1 MKFLLQLFLIFLKIG
16 VTTFGGGYAMIVN
29 FQETIV
35 EKKKWLSEDEFLEIV
50 TVAESTPGPI
60 AINIATYVGY
70 KKKGF
75 LGSLFATLG
84 VVLPS
89 LIIIFVISLILD
101 LFMTNVYVQY
111 AFYGIKVGVAF
122 LIIRA
127 GFNMFKKLEKKILPL
142 ICFSITLIVLVVLEV
157 LSISFSSIF
166 YILAGGIVGIFA
178 YAVIKQPKKKIT
190 KEDDK

>member
-1 MKFLLQLFLIFLKIG
+1 MKFLFSLLLTFLKIG
-16 VTTFGGGYAMIVN
+16 VTTIGGGYAMIAN
-29 FQETIV
+29 FHETIV
-35 EKKKWLSEDEFLEIV
+35 EKKKWLDEDEMIEII

-89 LIIIFVISLILD
+89 IVIIFVISLILD
-101 LFMTNVYVQY
+101 MFMSNIYVQY
-111 AFYGIKVGVAF
+111 ACVGIKAAVAF

-127 GFNMFKKLEKKILPL
+127 GINMLKKIEKKPIPL
-142 ICFSITLIVLVVLEV
+142 ICFGVTFTLVIVFEII
-157 LSISFSSIF
+157 SFSFSSIF
-166 YILAGGIVGIFA
+166 YILIGGLLGIFV
-178 YAVIKQPKKKIT
+178 YALIKRPKS
-190 KEDDK
+190 KEDKK

>member
-1 MKFLLQLFLIFLKIG
+1 MKLLELFTIFFKLG
-16 VTTFGGGYAMIVN
+16 LLTFGGGYAMIPQIKEIV
-29 FQETIV
+29 V
-35 EKKKWLSEDEFLEIV
+35 EKKKWLTEDEFMEII

-89 LIIIFVISLILD
+89 LVIIFVISLVLD
-101 LFMTNVYVQY
+101 RFMDNLYVQY
-111 AFYGIKVGVAF
+111 AFNGIKVAVAF
-122 LIIRA
+122 LIVRA
-127 GFNMFKKLEKKILPL
+127 GYNLFKKMEKKVIPI
-142 ICFSITLIVLVVLEV
+142 ICFSIVFILVIVFEI

-166 YILAGGIVGIFA
+166 YILIGGVVGIFA
-178 YAVIKQPKKKIT
+178 YAVIKRPKSGKDNK
-190 KEDDK
+190 

>member
-16 VTTFGGGYAMIVN
+16 VTTFGGGYAMIAN

-35 EKKKWLSEDEFLEIV
+35 EKKKRLTEDEFLEIV

-89 LIIIFVISLILD
+89 IVIIFIISLILD
-101 LFMTNVYVQY
+101 LFMNNIYVQY
-111 AFYGIKVGVAF
+111 AFYGIKVAVAF

-127 GFNMFKKLEKKILPL
+127 GFNMIKKLEKKILPI
-142 ICFSITLIVLVVLEV
+142 ICFTVTLVVLIVLEI

-166 YILAGGIVGIFA
+166 YILAGGLIGIFA
-178 YAVIKQPKKKIT
+178 YAVIKQPKKKS
-190 KEDDK
+190 KEDNK

>member
-1 MKFLLQLFLIFLKIG
+1 MKLLIKLFLTFLKIG
-16 VTTFGGGYAMIVN
+16 VTTFGGGYAMIAN

-35 EKKKWLSEDEFLEIV
+35 EKKKWLTEDEFMEII

-89 LIIIFVISLILD
+89 LVIIFVISLVLD
-101 LFMTNVYVQY
+101 RFMDNLYVQY
-111 AFYGIKVGVAF
+111 AFNGIKVAVAF
-122 LIIRA
+122 LIVRA
-127 GFNMFKKLEKKILPL
+127 GYNLFKKMEKKLIPI
-142 ICFSITLIVLVVLEV
+142 ICFSIVFVLVIVFEI

-166 YILAGGIVGIFA
+166 YILIGGVVGIFA
-178 YAVIKQPKKKIT
+178 YAVIKRPKSGKDNK
-190 KEDDK
+190 